1 MMKPDRKQLRQFGI
15 MLALVITLL
24 WWLFAGLQQW
34 RWLAGVVA
42 AVILLALMWPAALG
56 PVHALLMKVGHYVS
70 KVVNPVLLG
79 FVYFV
84 IITPMAW
91 VMRLRGHDP
100 MRRNFDPGVES
111 YREPSDDQAAH
122 RFDRPF

>member
-15 MLALVITLL
+15 VLALVVTVF

-34 RWLAGVVA
+34 RWLAVV
-42 AVILLALMWPAALG
+42 VSIILLLSLAWPVAMG
-56 PVHALLMKVGHYVS
+56 PVHALLMKIGHLVS

-84 IITPMAW
+84 IITPMGW
-91 VMRLRGHDP
+91 VMRHFGYDP
-100 MRRNFDPGVES
+100 MHRDFNPDAES
-111 YREPSDDQAAH
+111 YRQPSDDTAAH